1 MKITNLFIAIALVI
15 LTVTCRPSQEL
26 VPVKARQIRPSEVNS
41 YHSPAVMK
49 IAWYPY
55 KDLELK
61 KSGKDNWVV
70 VKSDSTR
77 QGAIPVI
84 LITYPDSGDSI
95 WLEMNTDNE
104 LLGRL
109 MKHTLMTQIPI
120 TEPIGEYLETAK
132 CSKCHPG
139 DVNKGFE

>member
-1 MKITNLFIAIALVI
+1 MKIRDISILIPFLVFF
-15 LTVTCRPSQEL
+15 VTCKPSQEL
-26 VPVKARQIRPSEVNS
+26 VPVKARQIRPSEVS
-41 YHSPAVMK
+41 AYHSPAVMK

-61 KSGKDNWVV
+61 KTSKDNWVI
-70 VKSDSTR
+70 VKSDSTK

-109 MKHTLMTQIPI
+109 MKHTLMTQAPI
-120 TEPIGEYLETAK
+120 TEPLGEYLEMAK
-132 CSKCHPG
+132 CSTCHPG
-139 DVNKGFE
+139 DVDKGFE